1 MGLLPH
7 KWKFQWENSFIK
19 SINPKWKYPQL
30 ICYYGSRGAF
40 SFMVYVLNMVM
51 FQSQLR
57 CLALMPGAREANG
70 VCARSL

>member
-30 ICYYGSRGAF
+30 ICCYGSRGAF

-57 CLALMPGAREANG
+57 CLVLMPGAREANG